1 MGPRTSSGAETKA
14 TSHNAVESAPSE
26 LQAVSNYAGKCE
38 LSEAVLGT
46 CFGEKEK
53 PRRGRRCRF
62 HRDIFSPTQTI
73 VDSKRD
79 ITHVP
84 EIQQLEQE
92 EHPFDGRFSQL
103 ETVNL
108 RLTYEPNRLE
118 LPSQHQPRTYEG
130 PSSDVAATA
139 YPSLTWTL
147 TFQALKGRHACTRGY
162 VAEVFSPVSEVS
174 GYLVKLYAR
183 FSSKG
188 GCAVLSFCAQLCA
201 NTNSRAVSSLFHG
214 TLKFIIHHPTCPA
227 KSRLYIVPM
236 LQNVTVSAV
245 GKTLF
250 SLTGPIPVTTLLGEE
265 LCAGGAFQL
274 SLSVSG

>member
-1 MGPRTSSGAETKA
+1 MPCSLRRLNCKWCHIMQADVNYQKLFL
-14 TSHNAVESAPSE
+14 APA
-26 LQAVSNYAGKCE
+26 L
-38 LSEAVLGT
+38 
-46 CFGEKEK
+46 KEK
-53 PRRGRRCRF
+53 KSQGEVAGVVFTAIYFP
-62 HRDIFSPTQTI
+62 PTQTI

-92 EHPFDGRFSQL
+92 EPLFDGRVSQL

-118 LPSQHQPRTYEG
+118 LPRQRQPRTHEG

-147 TFQALKGRHACTRGY
+147 TCPALEAHYACACGY
-162 VAEVFSPVSEVS
+162 VAEVFSPVSEMS

-183 FSSKG
+183 WFSKG

-201 NTNSRAVSSLFHG
+201 NIDSRAASSPFRD

-236 LQNVTVSAV
+236 LQDVTVSAV

-265 LCAGGAFQL
+265 LCAGGCISTFP
-274 SLSVSG
+274 